1 MIDVEKFQEM
11 YGNKSDG
18 LKFLLEQ
25 IDNSILSEYREW
37 MAYVLATVKH
47 ECGETFEPIKERIA
61 LYQTQE
67 NKLYILPDSAR
78 VPWLRGRSLPYLKPV
93 NGKVYLGRGYV
104 QLTWEA
110 NYKKFGDLL
119 GIDLLGNPD
128 MALEKDTAFKIMA
141 LGMVDGL
148 FTGHKLSDFTLGDFI
163 NKRKIINGL
172 DEASKIAG
180 YAQQFMNLL

>member
-1 MIDVEKFQEM
+1 MDIAKFQEA

-18 LKFLLEQ
+18 LRFLLEQ

-37 MAYVLATVKH
+37 AAYALATVRH
-47 ECGETFEPIKERIA
+47 ECGASFEPVKERVA
-61 LYQTQE
+61 LYSTADD
-67 NKLYILPDSAR
+67 KLHILPDGAR
-78 VPWLRGRSLPYLKPV
+78 VPWLRGKNLPYLKPV

-119 GIDLLGNPD
+119 GIDLVGNPD
-128 MALEKDTAFKIMA
+128 MALEKETAFKIMC
-141 LGMVDGL
+141 LGMIDGL
-148 FTGHKLSDFTLGDFI
+148 FTGCKLSDTPLGDFV

-172 DEASKIAG
+172 DEAQKIAG